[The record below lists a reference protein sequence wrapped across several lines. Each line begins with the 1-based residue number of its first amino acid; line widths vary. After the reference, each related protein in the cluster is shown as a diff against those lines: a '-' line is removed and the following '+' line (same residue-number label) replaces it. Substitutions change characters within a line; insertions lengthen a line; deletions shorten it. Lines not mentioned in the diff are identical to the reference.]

1 MSQIALPGISK
12 VRISIVSFFLLMALL
27 RLTFFDFYLSQ
38 LFGFP
43 VEINAL
49 GGGAFNFV
57 NYICFAGLLMVFIHQ
72 GPKLSTFWPSL
83 SQYAVLVFLYSINF
97 VLSPYI
103 DSSWFLYQLIF
114 ITMAIIVH
122 IFTFKVR
129 AWDDRFFY
137 RRTIWIFWMMIALVA
152 FCTIQI
158 LFQYPISY
166 YFSEF
171 NDAFV
176 HSLDDF
182 GIMKQRYGYLLGFL
196 SAYTLYMVRDKYV
209 KVPILLLI
217 LFAGFGIRSY
227 MIGMIGALLIF
238 NIGSLKRVFAAAVF
252 TGVAVFLLKDQ
263 YFDNLIYDT
272 RFYSYAN
279 AWNIINNFPF
289 GVGLGGY
296 PIYTDIF
303 NRQIF
308 ADFYSVNAILDYVP
322 SSPES
327 DYVHLFGS
335 LGLALGSLHLLV
347 QARVVWLTLR
357 LKAIARPFEKCILF
371 LFCFM
376 TFFGLGEDSMF
387 TVYFW
392 IFFGLATGVITSL
405 IFRSRQH
412 D

>member
-1 MSQIALPGISK
+1 MSGIAINDPSK
-12 VRISIVSFFLLMALL
+12 IRISIVSFFLLMALL

-38 LFGFP
+38 LLGFP

-57 NYICFAGLLMVFIHQ
+57 NYISFAGLVMIVLHA
-72 GPKLSTFWPSL
+72 GSKLSTFWPSL
-83 SQYAVLVFLYSINF
+83 SQYIVLAIIYSVNF

-114 ITMAIIVH
+114 IMMAVVVH
-122 IFTFKVR
+122 IFTFKIR
-129 AWDDRFFY
+129 DWDDSLFY
-137 RRTIWIFWMMIALVA
+137 RRTIWIFWTMMALVA
-152 FCTIQI
+152 FCTVQVVI
-158 LFQYPISY
+158 QYPLSY
-166 YFSEF
+166 YFTEF

-176 HSLDDF
+176 HSVDDF

-196 SAYTLYMVRDKYV
+196 SAYTLYMLKNKYT
-209 KVPILLLI
+209 KALILLLI

-227 MIGMIGALLIF
+227 MIGMIGSLFIF
-238 NIGSLKRVFAAAVF
+238 NIGSLKRVIAATLFAVIAIV
-252 TGVAVFLLKDQ
+252 LLKDQ
-263 YFDNLIYDT
+263 YFGNIIYDT

-308 ADFYSVNAILDYVP
+308 ADFYNVNAILNYVP
-322 SSPES
+322 IAPES

-335 LGLALGSLHLLV
+335 LGLILGSLHFLV
-347 QARVVWLTLR
+347 QSRLVLLTLQ

-371 LFCFM
+371 MFCFM
-376 TFFGLGEDSMF
+376 MFFGLGEDSMF

-392 IFFGLATGVITSL
+392 IFFGLASGVITSL
-405 IFRSRQH
+405 IFRRRYG
-412 D
+412 

>member
-1 MSQIALPGISK
+1 MSQITLPDISK
-12 VRISIVSFFLLMALL
+12 VRISIVSFFLFMALL

-57 NYICFAGLLMVFIHQ
+57 NYISFLGLLVVFVHQ
-72 GPKLSTFWPSL
+72 GPKMSTFWPSL
-83 SQYAVLVFLYSINF
+83 SQYGVLVVLYSINF

-103 DSSWFLYQLIF
+103 DSSWYLYQLIF
-114 ITMAIIVH
+114 IMMAIVVH
-122 IFTFKVR
+122 IFIFKLR
-129 AWDDRFFY
+129 DWDDRLFY
-137 RRTIWIFWMMIALVA
+137 RRTIWIFWLMFALVV

-158 LFQYPISY
+158 LLQYPLSY
-166 YFSEF
+166 YFTEF

-196 SAYTLYMVRDKYV
+196 SAYTLYMVRNKHI
-209 KVPILLLI
+209 KIPILLIL

-227 MIGMIGALLIF
+227 MIGMIGALFVF
-238 NIGSLKRVFAAAVF
+238 NIGSLKRVIAASAFAFIAI
-252 TGVAVFLLKDQ
+252 FLLKDQ
-263 YFDNLIYDT
+263 YFDNIIYDT

-308 ADFYSVNAILDYVP
+308 ADFYNVNAILDYVP
-322 SSPES
+322 IAPES

-347 QARVVWLTLR
+347 QARLVWLTLQ
-357 LKAIARPFEKCILF
+357 LKALARPFEKCILF

-376 TFFGLGEDSMF
+376 MFFGLGEDSMF

-405 IFRSRQH
+405 LFRRKY